1 MRSQEENGEQPGG
14 HQPDHALESAQASQ
28 DELGPRSVAQGLATQ
43 PVLVGV
49 CWCWR
54 GRGNEVAWEGG
65 VAGERSGEN
74 SCFWAS
80 GAPSPAPARLRM
92 GVAWK
97 VLLRNGVTRGGGWV
111 VVRTDLGTTGLIFPS
126 RLPSLVLSLASVQEA
141 GGRKGRKPV
150 ASAY

>member
-1 MRSQEENGEQPGG
+1 MKVMPVMIGFPGENQGLEGWVGVAWGRLTNMRSQEENGEQPGG

-80 GAPSPAPARLRM
+80 GVPSPAPARLRM

-97 VLLRNGVTRGGGWV
+97 VLLRNGVT
-111 VVRTDLGTTGLIFPS
+111 
-126 RLPSLVLSLASVQEA
+126 
-141 GGRKGRKPV
+141 
-150 ASAY
+150 